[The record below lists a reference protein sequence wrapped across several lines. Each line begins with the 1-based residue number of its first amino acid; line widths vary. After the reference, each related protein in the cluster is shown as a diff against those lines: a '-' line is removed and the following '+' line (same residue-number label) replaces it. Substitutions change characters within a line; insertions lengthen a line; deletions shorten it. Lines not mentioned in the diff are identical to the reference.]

1 MRRSSGP
8 ACRGLTNIEV
18 SAQGASLLGS
28 RATGAR
34 CRGASTGN
42 PAVLYVGA
50 HRRRPLEKEIAM
62 RRRGGPGRLIQ
73 WTVSI
78 LTVAAI
84 VQELRKSSDEREWHG
99 EVASFVPYDFRM
111 PSVEKARARWWD
123 PGGALIQPQVFG
135 VCWTLNVGRLVA
147 MLKGER

>member
-1 MRRSSGP
+1 MGRTAGDP
-8 ACRGLTNIEV
+8 W
-18 SAQGASLLGS
+18 
-28 RATGAR
+28 
-34 CRGASTGN
+34 
-42 PAVLYVGA
+42 
-50 HRRRPLEKEIAM
+50 EKEIAM
-62 RRRGGPGRLIQ
+62 RRRGGPGRLIR

-84 VQELRKSSDEREWHG
+84 VQELRKSSNEREWHG
-99 EVASFVPYDFRM
+99 EVASYVPYDIRM

-135 VCWTLNVGRLVA
+135 VGWTLNVGRLVA